1 MSENVADK
9 KLSSKQEKA
18 LIALLSTNTTAA
30 AAEQAGVSSKTI
42 ERWLRDED
50 FVREYRAVRSQVM
63 ETAVARIQHA
73 ASEAVEALRRNLTPP
88 APAST
93 QVRAAVSILEIAA
106 KGVELYDLVQKVDQL
121 YRERSTV
128 GH

>member
-1 MSENVADK
+1 MSENVALSTK
-9 KLSSKQEKA
+9 KQRA
-18 LIALLSTNTTAA
+18 IVALLSSPSMTEAA
-30 AAEQAGVSSKTI
+30 AQAGVTTKTL

-63 ETAVARIQHA
+63 ETAVARIQNA
-73 ASEAVEALRRNLTPP
+73 ASEAVEALPRNLSPP

-93 QVRAAVSILEIAA
+93 QVRAAVSILALAA
-106 KGVELYDLVQKVDQL
+106 KGIEFYDLVQKVDEL
-121 YRERSTV
+121 YRERSTA

>member
-9 KLSSKQEKA
+9 RLTSKQEKA

-50 FVREYRAVRSQVM
+50 FVREYRVVRSQVM

-73 ASEAVEALRRNLTPP
+73 ATEAVEALRRNLVPP
-88 APAST
+88 ASPSV
-93 QVRAAVSILEIAA
+93 QIRAAVSILEFSL
-106 KGVELYDLVQKVDQL
+106 KGVEFYDLVQRVDEL
-121 YRERSTV
+121 YRAREEN
-128 GH
+128 